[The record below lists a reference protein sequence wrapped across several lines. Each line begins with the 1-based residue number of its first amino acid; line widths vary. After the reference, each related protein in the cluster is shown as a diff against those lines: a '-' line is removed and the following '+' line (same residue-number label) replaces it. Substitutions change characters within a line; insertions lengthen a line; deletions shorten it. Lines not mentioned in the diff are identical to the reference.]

1 MSSRKEVREGKSQGR
16 WGTGMKSGA
25 SRQNREQFWVV
36 LLKGKG
42 SGGGNVSPESGR
54 PGDKGL

>member
-1 MSSRKEVREGKSQGR
+1 
-16 WGTGMKSGA
+16 MKSGA

-36 LLKGKG
+36 LPKGKG

-54 PGDKGL
+54 PGDKGR